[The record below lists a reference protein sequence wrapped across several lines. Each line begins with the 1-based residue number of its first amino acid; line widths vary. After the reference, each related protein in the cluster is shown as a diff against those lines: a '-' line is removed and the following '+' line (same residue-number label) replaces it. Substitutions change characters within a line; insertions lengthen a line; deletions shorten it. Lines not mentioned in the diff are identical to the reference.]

1 MNEQDVLEKARAFVV
16 ENFMYMRKNKDIGD
30 DESLLRTGVISSLGM
45 MEVVGWV
52 EESFGVTVEP
62 EEITEQNFD
71 TLRGIARFV
80 LSKSGVPATSSSLMS
95 PAVIHASAS
104 PS

>member
-1 MNEQDVLEKARAFVV
+1 MTEQGVLQQAKDYVV
-16 ENFMYMRKNKDIGD
+16 ENFMYMRKVKTVGD
-30 DESLLRTGVISSLGM
+30 DESLLRTGVITSLGM

-52 EESFGVTVEP
+52 EETFGLTVDP

-80 LSKSGVPATSSSLMS
+80 LSKRSTQA
-95 PAVIHASAS
+95 A
-104 PS
+104 